1 MAQDSRASRDSRR
14 RRLPVV
20 VVGAGPY
27 GLATAAWLRADETT
41 TRVFGEPMETWRT
54 HMPDGMF
61 LKSVPAA
68 SSISAPEDGHRFA
81 DFRAERGLPPVGD
94 TYPVPVEEFVAYGH
108 WFQERLVPD
117 VERTAV
123 REVRRADDGF
133 AVTLASGEEV
143 AARAVVVATGLVA
156 YAHRPAGLAPL
167 AAAGLASHTCDHQDL
182 AVFAGR
188 RVAVVG
194 AGQSALES
202 AALLHEAGAQPVVI
216 ARTRA
221 LLFGDPPP
229 TDRPAARPW
238 PDRLLKPGSALG
250 PGWSLFAVGRG
261 PAAYRRLP
269 RAARAYLLRTVLGP
283 SGAWWLRDRVDGRFP
298 VLCARRLVAA
308 REEGGAVRLALAG
321 PAGRRDVLHTDHVLA
336 ATGYQVDV
344 ERIPVLD
351 PELRTSVRTWPGGAP
366 VLSAGC
372 ESSVP
377 GLYFTGLA
385 AAPAFGPL
393 LRFVHGTTF
402 AAPRVAASV
411 AASAAP
417 GADEGG
423 ER

>member
-1 MAQDSRASRDSRR
+1 MAQGSQDSRR

-20 VVGAGPY
+20 VVGAGPF
-27 GLATAAWLRADETT
+27 GLATAAWLRAGDTT

-81 DFRAERGLPPVGD
+81 DFRAERGRPPVGD

-123 REVRRADDGF
+123 REVRRADRGF
-133 AVTLASGEEV
+133 AVCLASGEEV

-167 AAAGLASHTCDHQDL
+167 AAAGLASHTCDHRDL
-182 AVFAGR
+182 AAFAGR

-202 AALLHEAGAQPVVI
+202 AALLHEAGAEPVVI

-229 TDRPAARPW
+229 TDRPAARSW

-250 PGWSLFAVGRG
+250 PGWSLFAVSRG

-269 RAARAYLLRTVLGP
+269 RPARAYFLRTVLGP

-308 REEGGAVRLALAG
+308 RQEDGAVRLALAG

-344 ERIPVLD
+344 ERIPVLE
-351 PELRTSVRTWPGGAP
+351 PALRTSVRTWPGGAP

-385 AAPAFGPL
+385 AAPTFGPL

-402 AAPRVAASV
+402 AAPRVAESV
-411 AASAAP
+411 TASAAA

>member
-1 MAQDSRASRDSRR
+1 MAQDSQGSRDSRHS
-14 RRLPVV
+14 RLPVV
-20 VVGAGPY
+20 VVGAGPF
-27 GLATAAWLRADETT
+27 GLATAAWLAAGGTT

-68 SSISAPEDGHRFA
+68 SSISAPGDGHRFA
-81 DFRAERGLPPVGD
+81 DFRAERGRPPVGD
-94 TYPVPVEEFVAYGH
+94 TYPIPVEEFIAYGH
-108 WFQERLVPD
+108 WFQKRLVPD

-123 REVRRADDGF
+123 REVRRADGGF
-133 AVTLASGEEV
+133 AVSLDSGEEV

-156 YAHRPAGLAPL
+156 YAHRPAGLTPL

-182 AVFAGR
+182 AAFAGR

-202 AALLHEAGAQPVVI
+202 AALLHEAGAEPVVI

-229 TDRPAARPW
+229 TDRPAARSW

-250 PGWSLFAVGRG
+250 PGWSLFAVSRG

-269 RAARAYLLRTVLGP
+269 RPVRAHFLRTVLGP
-283 SGAWWLRDRVDGRFP
+283 SGAWWLRDRVDSRFP
-298 VLCARRLVAA
+298 VLCAHRLVGA
-308 REEGGAVRLALAG
+308 RQEDGAVRLEAEDT
-321 PAGRRDVLHTDHVLA
+321 AGRRDVLRTDHVLA
-336 ATGYQVDV
+336 ATGYRVDV
-344 ERIPVLD
+344 ERIPVL
-351 PELRTSVRTWPGGAP
+351 EAALRTSVKTWPGGAP

-385 AAPAFGPL
+385 AAPTFGPL

-411 AASAAP
+411 AASAP
-417 GADEGG
+417 GAEEGG